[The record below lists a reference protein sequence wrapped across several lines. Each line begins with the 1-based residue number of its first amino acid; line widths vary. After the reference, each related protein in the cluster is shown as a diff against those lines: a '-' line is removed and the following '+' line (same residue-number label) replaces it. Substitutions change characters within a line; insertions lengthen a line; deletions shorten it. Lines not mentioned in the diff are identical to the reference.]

1 MEVFSGTGS
10 EGQDVRSIDLR
21 RAAVH
26 TNSLAHEANQQ
37 PQSKPRA
44 QQNKRHK
51 RRSESNTNTKEDETT
66 QNMQE
71 PITRQGKT
79 TE

>member
-44 QQNKRHK
+44 QQNKR
-51 RRSESNTNTKEDETT
+51 RSESNTNTKEDETT